1 MSENYIEFVDKI
13 FERSDDPVEQLE
25 RMFDNHPLLFFIK
38 EVYDHINVKLK
49 KLGYQLNKEYVEKAI
64 HRFHIYL

>member
-38 EVYDHINVKLK
+38 EVK
-49 KLGYQLNKEYVEKAI
+49 KTRLSIKQRI
-64 HRFHIYL
+64 C